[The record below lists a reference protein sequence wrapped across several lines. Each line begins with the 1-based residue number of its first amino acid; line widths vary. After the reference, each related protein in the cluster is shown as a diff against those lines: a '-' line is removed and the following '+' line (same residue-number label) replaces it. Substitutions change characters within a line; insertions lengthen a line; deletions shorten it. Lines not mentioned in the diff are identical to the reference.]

1 MLILSSCSH
10 HITTQC
16 LTNRVESELQSGK
29 PLVKVGDFYIYEGQV
44 NALFEIL
51 PGFKAGWESPDKRKE
66 LVGQI
71 IEQELFYQKA
81 KQANLLDNNPRL
93 QKNLWVQI
101 RNYEA
106 GTYLLQ
112 EVDKRSHAQY
122 EKDKEKFYT
131 QVEIK
136 DIVYL
141 FNKTG
146 ANSTEE
152 QQKLALDKAKATR
165 KIVNAKNFSDIAA
178 SETDNQIAK
187 ANGGVIGPVSYIDER
202 LKFLGWKPLVD
213 EAFHLNMGKVSEPI
227 TTGEGI
233 HIIQVVSKPEVQ
245 SYDVVLPYIRAQ
257 IEPTVKKEVL
267 DQMLKETK
275 IEYLDPALK
284 P

>member
-1 MLILSSCSH
+1 M
-10 HITTQC
+10 
-16 LTNRVESELQSGK
+16 NK
-29 PLVKVGDFYIYEGQV
+29 NF
-44 NALFEIL
+44 
-51 PGFKAGWESPDKRKE
+51 
-66 LVGQI
+66 
-71 IEQELFYQKA
+71 FYQKA
-81 KQANLLDNNPRL
+81 KQENLLDNNTRL

-146 ANSTEE
+146 ADATEE
-152 QQKLALDKAKATR
+152 QQKIALDKAKATR
-165 KIVNAKNFSDIAA
+165 KKVNSKNFSEVAA
-178 SETDNQIAK
+178 QETDNMIAK
-187 ANGGVIGPVSYIDER
+187 ANGGVIGAVSYIDER

-213 EAFHLNMGKVSEPI
+213 EAFRLKKGKVSDPI
-227 TTGEGI
+227 VTAEGV
-233 HIIQVVSKPEVQ
+233 HIIQVSSTPEIQ
-245 SYDVVLPYIRAQ
+245 TYETVLPYIRTQ
-257 IEPTVKKEVL
+257 IEASVKKEL
-267 DQMLKETK
+267 MDQMLKETK